1 MKPNQEFKNLLG
13 VPSNTFYILEGNS
26 IGSNPLS
33 PGTTTDKLH
42 TITST
47 TTLQVVGSGIVRLF
61 MVGAGS
67 NGAAGS
73 QGSSSGKG
81 GNGGKVIVNNSYSL
95 TEGLYSVVI
104 NGGQITFNSLV
115 ATRGG
120 GAAGGAARTT
130 TGNGNSGN
138 TGTTTNIRYANPATT
153 NVFGN
158 GGGAG
163 AYNTAPSSINYYYG
177 GVGPN
182 GAGDGGYSPGSGGAA
197 GDGISAAGGYGD
209 GGGGG
214 AADTNMSN
222 SNTYGGNGSGALF
235 IIRYTPKG

>member
-13 VPSNTFYILEGNS
+13 VPDNSFYILEGDS
-26 IGSNPLS
+26 IGINPRP

-42 TITST
+42 EITGST
-47 TTLQVVGSGIVRLF
+47 TIQVVGSGTVRLL
-61 MVGAGS
+61 MV
-67 NGAAGS
+67 AAGANGS
-73 QGSSSGKG
+73 RGTQGSSSGRG
-81 GNGGKVIVNNSYSL
+81 GNGGQVIVNNSYSL
-95 TEGLYSVVI
+95 TSGFYSVVI

-120 GAAGGAARTT
+120 GAAGGAARTS
-130 TGNGNSGN
+130 TGNGNNGS

-158 GGGAG
+158 GGGGG
-163 AYNTAPSSINYYYG
+163 AYNTTPSSINYYAG

-197 GDGISAAGGYGD
+197 SDGISGTEYGN

-214 AADTNMSN
+214 AADTNLSN
-222 SNTYGGNGSGALF
+222 SNTFGGNGSSAIF
-235 IIRYTPKG
+235 IIRYTPRG